1 MGEECRLNSYLELSR
16 HFGIIDD
23 FELDDSTVGGLQGG
37 RGFLA
42 EDDFDEVAGM
52 RGLGSFDG

>member
-1 MGEECRLNSYLELSR
+1 MGEKCRLNSDLELSR
-16 HFGIIDD
+16 HFGVIYD
-23 FELDDSTVGGLQGG
+23 FELDESTVDRLQGG